1 MFLADTPTTRLVVRG
16 WVAFVED
23 SVLTWCD
30 DPNGITR
37 DELAKIVTD
46 ALPALIGTLD

>member
-1 MFLADTPTTRLVVRG
+1 MVRG

-37 DELAKIVTD
+37 EELAQIVTD
-46 ALPALIGTLD
+46 ALPALIGTLG